1 MANNNNIFTEF
12 TNMYDLNTNDTK
24 YKNAIY
30 KDFAYNMTE
39 NILTDIDA
47 VANTIRYLLLFPYG
61 SRKYNRT
68 LGIQLEYMIFDP
80 FDEITKANIE
90 LDIRKIEN
98 FDERLKIETLN
109 IDMDYNTYSYNIYL
123 EFSVV
128 GIGKGSVSESI
139 KTIHS

>member
-1 MANNNNIFTEF
+1 MTNNNSIFTEF

-90 LDIRKIEN
+90 LDIKKIEN

>member
-1 MANNNNIFTEF
+1 MASNNTIHTEF
-12 TNMYDLNTNDTK
+12 TDMYDTFNTDTK
-24 YKNAIY
+24 YKNAVY

-39 NILTDIDA
+39 NIVTDIDA

-68 LGIQLEYMIFDP
+68 LGLQLDYIIFDP

-90 LDIRKIEN
+90 LDIKKIEN
-98 FDERLKIETLN
+98 FDDRIKIENIN
-109 IDMDYNTYSYNIYL
+109 IDMDYDTYSYKVYL

-128 GIGKGSVSESI
+128 GIGKGSVSESL